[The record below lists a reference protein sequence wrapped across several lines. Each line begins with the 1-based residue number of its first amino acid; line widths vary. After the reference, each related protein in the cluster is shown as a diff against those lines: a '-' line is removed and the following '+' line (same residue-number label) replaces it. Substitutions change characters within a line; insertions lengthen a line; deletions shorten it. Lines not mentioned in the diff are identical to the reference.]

1 MIDTPQILLVENE
14 QSVIDQITEMINKI
28 GFNRPQ
34 VASTPDEA
42 KNLAGTA
49 DIALVGLDTGD
60 PDNGRKTARMLS
72 EDFNLPVIYLISP
85 DDNYL
90 QGNSPENTG
99 FVLKPGDRRNLKKV
113 IMLALAR
120 HNQKD
125 DFTLL
130 ISDLPVP
137 AFCVDPLSLEI
148 LVSNEFFITL
158 FPEVDSSTG
167 AVNLRVGLKSEL
179 ENIVQRTHKEK
190 GLVRHSAIL
199 NTSAGSEPFVIC
211 ARETVS
217 FTPGAVIVTL
227 QKTEP
232 VKEDVLFEFSPVRQL
247 QISKDGF
254 ILQANRKWL
263 TDTGY
268 TRDYILKR
276 PVADLFYGESAGIWT
291 ESILPGLLS
300 DNSYGDLC
308 LDVKKADGE
317 VIRLNAHFSI
327 LPTDGSVLAAFIEPV
342 TTESLVDEEA
352 TLANALRDTAEV
364 LTSTLNFDEVLDRI
378 LARVSE
384 VVPNEAANI
393 MMIWSGVAY
402 IVRSTGYAELGLE
415 ERMMSLQIPV
425 AQETH
430 YLSMYETG
438 MPLAVADI
446 QDYAALQSHTDINWA
461 RSMASAP
468 LRSKGQVFGFL
479 NLESSQPGFY
489 NQKHADRLQA
499 FADQAAVAIENA
511 RLYAEVQQ
519 YAITDELTDIYNRR
533 GLFELGRREVERAR
547 RYGRSLSAVMIDT
560 DHFKSINDTYSHGVG
575 DHVLRVMADRWKSSI
590 REVDIL
596 GRYGGDEFVVLLPET
611 DLNSAVQV
619 ADRLRVAISGSK
631 ITTPM
636 GEIGVSVSVGVAEI
650 NNNVT
655 TFDALLEKADQAMFQ
670 AKTGGKNQVSY

>member
-1 MIDTPQILLVENE
+1 MIDTPQILLVEKE

-34 VASTPDEA
+34 VASTPDEV
-42 KNLAGTA
+42 KNLASHA
-49 DIALVGLDTGD
+49 DIALVGLDAGH
-60 PDNGRKTARMLS
+60 PDSGHQTARMLS
-72 EDFNLPVIYLISP
+72 KDYNLPVIYLISP
-85 DDNYL
+85 DDTYMQNNAR
-90 QGNSPENTG
+90 GEAG

-125 DFTLL
+125 DIIPL

-137 AFCVDPLSLEI
+137 AFCVDPHSTEI
-148 LVSNEFFITL
+148 LVSNALFNAL
-158 FPEVDSSTG
+158 FPEEESST
-167 AVNLRVGLKSEL
+167 ARNLRDGLKSVL
-179 ENIVQRTHKEK
+179 ESVIRQTGIKNVP
-190 GLVRHSAIL
+190 VRHTAVL
-199 NTSAGSEPFVIC
+199 VTSAGSEPFVIC
-211 ARETVS
+211 ARETTA
-217 FTPGAVIVTL
+217 FAPGAVIVTL
-227 QKTEP
+227 LKVEP
-232 VKEDVLFEFSPVRQL
+232 VKADDLFEFSPVKQL
-247 QISKDGF
+247 QISQDGI

-263 TDTGY
+263 LDTGFNLEN
-268 TRDYILKR
+268 ILR
-276 PVADLFYGESAGIWT
+276 QPVANLLSGESADTWN
-291 ESILPGLLS
+291 ESILPGLFS
-300 DNSYGDLC
+300 GQVYDDLC
-308 LDVKKADGE
+308 LDVKKADGDFL
-317 VIRLNAHFSI
+317 RLNARFST
-327 LPTDGSVLAAFIEPV
+327 LPANGSVLAAFTEPV
-342 TTESLVDEEA
+342 NNEALVDEEA

-425 AQETH
+425 SQETH

-446 QDYAALQSHTDINWA
+446 QEYAALQSHTDINWA

-479 NLESSQPGFY
+479 NLESSRPGFY

-547 RYGRSLSAVMIDT
+547 RYGRSLAAVMIDT
-560 DHFKSINDTYSHGVG
+560 DHFKSINDNYSHGVG

-596 GRYGGDEFVVLLPET
+596 GRYGGDEFVILLPET
-611 DLNSAVQV
+611 DLTSALQV
-619 ADRLRVAISGSK
+619 ADRLRVAICGTK
-631 ITTPM
+631 IVTPM
-636 GEIGVSVSVGVAEI
+636 GDIGVSVSVGVAEI
-650 NNNVT
+650 NNDVT

-670 AKTGGKNQVSY
+670 AKAGGKNQVSH